1 MMSDAAIGLQPRAG
15 AGILWPLGFAA
26 AGILLGASL
35 PALVA
40 STLVLSLF
48 MQASVNA
55 ILATSVGF
63 LFRQNGLTSFG
74 QAAWFGLSAYIIAIN
89 SRFGYVSAEAAVLVA
104 LVAPPLVAFVFGLI
118 IVRLPHLAF
127 SMLTLAI
134 AQAFYEVFAKWR
146 EIANGEDG
154 VEIKFPKTLFG
165 IDTLLFQQPRSMAVV
180 VWTALVLVL
189 LCYALMARSHFGLLT
204 RAIRDNEERAR
215 FVGYETLLP
224 RATIN
229 ALAALIAS
237 LAGVLFAFYNGFV
250 TPSILHWSLS
260 GEALI
265 MAFIGGPRA
274 IWGPALGAAIFF
286 VLKDLAGDYTEHW
299 PAIIGGAL
307 MVVTVFIPNGIAGAL
322 TNALRRFGAGERP

>member
-89 SRFGYVSAEAAVLVA
+89 SRFGYVSAEAAVLLA

-146 EIANGEDG
+146 EIANGGDG
-154 VEIKFPKTLFG
+154 GELKVPKALVG
-165 IDTLLFQQPRSMAVV
+165 IETLLFQPPHSM
-180 VWTALVLVL
+180 
-189 LCYALMARSHFGLLT
+189 
-204 RAIRDNEERAR
+204 
-215 FVGYETLLP
+215 
-224 RATIN
+224 
-229 ALAALIAS
+229 
-237 LAGVLFAFYNGFV
+237 
-250 TPSILHWSLS
+250 
-260 GEALI
+260 
-265 MAFIGGPRA
+265 GGD
-274 IWGPALGAAIFF
+274 
-286 VLKDLAGDYTEHW
+286 V
-299 PAIIGGAL
+299 
-307 MVVTVFIPNGIAGAL
+307 
-322 TNALRRFGAGERP
+322 

>member
-1 MMSDAAIGLQPRAG
+1 MSDFAIRQQSRAW
-15 AGILWPLGFAA
+15 ASIWPILALAA
-26 AGILLGASL
+26 AALSMGFVL
-35 PALVA
+35 PTIIA
-40 STLVLSLF
+40 STLVLSLL
-48 MQASVNA
+48 MQAAANA

-63 LFRQNGLTSFG
+63 LFRQNGMTSFG
-74 QAAWFGLSAYIIAIN
+74 QAAWFGLSAYIIAVN
-89 SRFGYVSAEAAVLVA
+89 SRFGFVGAEAGVVLA
-104 LVAPPLVAFVFGLI
+104 LLMPALIAFVFGLI

-134 AQAFYEVFAKWR
+134 AQAFYEFFAKWR
-146 EIANGEDG
+146 EIANGDDG
-154 VEIKFPKTLFG
+154 LEIKFPKSMFG
-165 IDTLLFQQPRSMAVV
+165 VDTIVFQQPRSMVV
-180 VWTALVLVL
+180 IVWSALVLVL
-189 LCYALMARSHFGLLT
+189 LVYALVARSHFGLLT
-204 RAIRDNEERAR
+204 RAIRENEERAR

-224 RATIN
+224 RALIN

-286 VLKDLAGDYTEHW
+286 VVKDLAGDYTEHW
-299 PAIIGGAL
+299 PAIVGGTL
-307 MVVTVFIPNGIAGAL
+307 MVITVLLPNGIAGSLSA
-322 TNALRRFGAGERP
+322 ALRRVGIGDAR

>member
-1 MMSDAAIGLQPRAG
+1 MSDFVIRQHGREW
-15 AGILWPLGFAA
+15 AGIWPILAFGAAALAMGFA
-26 AGILLGASL
+26 L
-35 PALVA
+35 PIIIA
-40 STLVLSLF
+40 STLVLSLL
-48 MQASVNA
+48 MQAAANA

-63 LFRQNGLTSFG
+63 LFRQNGMTSFG
-74 QAAWFGLSAYIIAIN
+74 QAAWFGLSAYIVAVN
-89 SRFGYVSAEAAVLVA
+89 SRFGFVGAEAGVVVA
-104 LVAPPLVAFVFGLI
+104 LLMPALIAFVFGLI

-134 AQAFYEVFAKWR
+134 AQAFYEFFAKWR
-146 EIANGEDG
+146 EIANGDDG
-154 VEIKFPKTLFG
+154 LEIKFPKSIFG
-165 IDTLLFQQPRSMAVV
+165 VDTIVFQQPRSMVV
-180 VWTALVLVL
+180 IVWSTLVLVL
-189 LCYALMARSHFGLLT
+189 LSYVLMARSHFGLLT
-204 RAIRDNEERAR
+204 RAIRENEERAR

-224 RATIN
+224 RALIN

-286 VLKDLAGDYTEHW
+286 VVKDLAGDYTEHW

-307 MVVTVFIPNGIAGAL
+307 MVITVLLPNGIAGSLSA
-322 TNALRRFGAGERP
+322 ALRRVGIGEAR

>member
-1 MMSDAAIGLQPRAG
+1 MSDFVIRQHGREW
-15 AGILWPLGFAA
+15 AGIWPILAFGAAALAMGFA
-26 AGILLGASL
+26 L
-35 PALVA
+35 PIIIA
-40 STLVLSLF
+40 STLVLSLL
-48 MQASVNA
+48 MQAAANA

-63 LFRQNGLTSFG
+63 LFRQNGMTSFG
-74 QAAWFGLSAYIIAIN
+74 QAAWFGLSAYIVAVN
-89 SRFGYVSAEAAVLVA
+89 SRFGFVGAEAGVVVA
-104 LVAPPLVAFVFGLI
+104 LLMPALIAFVFGLI

-134 AQAFYEVFAKWR
+134 AQAFYEFFAKWR
-146 EIANGEDG
+146 EIANGDDG
-154 VEIKFPKTLFG
+154 LEIKFPKSIFG
-165 IDTLLFQQPRSMAVV
+165 VDTIVFQQPRSMVV
-180 VWTALVLVL
+180 IVWSTLVLVL
-189 LCYALMARSHFGLLT
+189 LSYVLIARSHFGLLT
-204 RAIRDNEERAR
+204 RAIRENEERAR

-224 RATIN
+224 RALIN

-286 VLKDLAGDYTEHW
+286 VVKDLAGDYTEHW

-307 MVVTVFIPNGIAGAL
+307 MVITVLLPNGIAGSLSA
-322 TNALRRFGAGERP
+322 ALRRVGIGEAR